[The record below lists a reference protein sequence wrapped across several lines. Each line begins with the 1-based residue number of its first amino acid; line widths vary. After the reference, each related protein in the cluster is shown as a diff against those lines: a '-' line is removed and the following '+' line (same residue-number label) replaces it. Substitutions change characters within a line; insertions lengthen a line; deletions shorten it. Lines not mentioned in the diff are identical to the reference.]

1 MKEWI
6 GYYKNI
12 VPEKLCDDIMNDN
25 FGGFEWKSSTYS
37 THGGKNKDSSH
48 RVVMD
53 ETYIK
58 TFDRY
63 FKDLS
68 DCVEK
73 VIENYKQIHSYM
85 KYYNPK
91 RITDFRVNRYGVGG
105 FMSEHADNIHHSHG
119 QQYGYPS
126 ASLLLFLNDDYE
138 GGNLI
143 VANNKCKTEKSSAII
158 FPSNFM
164 FPHEVKP
171 ITKGMRYSII
181 TWLM

>member
-12 VPEKLCDDIMNDN
+12 VPKKLCDDIMNDD
-25 FGGFEWKSSTYS
+25 FEWKPSTYS

-58 TFDRY
+58 THDRY
-63 FKDLS
+63 FKELS

-73 VIENYKQIHSYM
+73 VIENYKQTHSYM
-85 KYYNPK
+85 KYFNPN
-91 RITDFRVNRYGVGG
+91 RTTDFIVNKYSGGG

-119 QQYGYPS
+119 QQYGYPQVS
-126 ASLLLFLNDDYE
+126 VLLYLNDDYE
-138 GGNLI
+138 GGEFF
-143 VANNKCKTEKSSAII
+143 VAEEIFLPEKGSAII

-164 FPHEVKP
+164 YPHEAKAV
-171 ITKGMRYSII
+171 TKGTRWSIVS
-181 TWLM
+181 WLM

>member
-12 VPEKLCDDIMNDN
+12 VSDKLCDNIMNDD
-25 FGGFEWKSSTYS
+25 FEWKPSTYS
-37 THGGKNKDSSH
+37 THGGKNKNSSH

-58 TFDRY
+58 THDRY
-63 FKDLS
+63 FKELS

-91 RITDFRVNRYGVGG
+91 RITDFRVNRYGTGG

-119 QQYGYPS
+119 QQYGYPQVS
-126 ASLLLFLNDDYE
+126 VLLYLNEDYE
-138 GGNLI
+138 GGEFF
-143 VANNKCKTEKSSAII
+143 VAEEVFLPEKGSAII

-164 FPHEVKP
+164 YPHEAKAV
-171 ITKGMRYSII
+171 TKGTRWSVVS
-181 TWLM
+181 WLM

>member
-6 GYYKNI
+6 GYYKDVIPNNI
-12 VPEKLCDDIMNDN
+12 SQDIMNDDW
-25 FGGFEWKSSTYS
+25 EWKPSTYS
-37 THGGKNKDSSH
+37 THEGKNKNSSN

-58 TFDRY
+58 THDRY
-63 FKDLS
+63 FKELS

-73 VIENYKQIHSYM
+73 VIENYKQTHSYM

-91 RITDFRVNRYGVGG
+91 RITDFRVNRYGEGG

-126 ASLLLFLNDDYE
+126 ASILFLSLS
-138 GGNLI
+138 GTLSPCSFKFFSVVCI
-143 VANNKCKTEKSSAII
+143 MVSA
-158 FPSNFM
+158 
-164 FPHEVKP
+164 
-171 ITKGMRYSII
+171 
-181 TWLM
+181 